1 MNTGQKIKARA
12 KNAGIPVY
20 ELLRRANVS
29 HTLLDTWLKKEPRT
43 LEYLERINCILEIE
57 EEKQGIISLK
67 KRVLFFLEL
76 FQGKNDLEKSQLK
89 ELQTVIKDLNK
100 H

>member
-43 LEYLERINCILEIE
+43 LEYLERINCVLEIE

-67 KRVLFFLEL
+67 KKVLDL
-76 FQGKNDLEKSQLK
+76 LEKIQKENGLDELDCLIK
-89 ELQTVIKDLNK
+89 ELKRCQK
-100 H
+100 

>member
-12 KNAGIPVY
+12 KKVGIPVY

-29 HTLLDTWLKKEPRT
+29 HTLLDTWLKKEPMT

-67 KRVLFFLEL
+67 KKVLDL
-76 FQGKNDLEKSQLK
+76 LEKIQKENGLDELDCLIK
-89 ELQTVIKDLNK
+89 ELKRCQK
-100 H
+100 

>member
-12 KNAGIPVY
+12 KKVGIPVY

-29 HTLLDTWLKKEPRT
+29 HTLLDTWLKKEPMT

-67 KRVLFFLEL
+67 KKVLFFLEL
-76 FQGKNDLEKSQLK
+76 FEGKNDLEKSKLK
-89 ELQTVIKDLNK
+89 ELQIVIKDLNK
-100 H
+100 

>member
-12 KNAGIPVY
+12 KKVGIPVY

-67 KRVLFFLEL
+67 KKVLDL
-76 FQGKNDLEKSQLK
+76 LEKIQKENGLDELDCLIK
-89 ELQTVIKDLNK
+89 ELKRCQK
-100 H
+100 

>member
-29 HTLLDTWLKKEPRT
+29 HTLLDTWLKKEPMT

-67 KRVLFFLEL
+67 KKVLDL
-76 FQGKNDLEKSQLK
+76 LEKIQKENGLDELDCLIK
-89 ELQTVIKDLNK
+89 ELKKCQK
-100 H
+100 

>member
-43 LEYLERINCILEIE
+43 LEYLERINGILEIE

-67 KRVLFFLEL
+67 KRVLDL
-76 FQGKNDLEKSQLK
+76 LEKIQKENGLDELDCLIK
-89 ELQTVIKDLNK
+89 ELKRCQK
-100 H
+100 

>member
-1 MNTGQKIKARA
+1 MNTGQKIKKRA

-57 EEKQGIISLK
+57 EEKKGIISLK
-67 KRVLFFLEL
+67 KRVLDL
-76 FQGKNDLEKSQLK
+76 LEKIQKGNGLDELDCLIK
-89 ELQTVIKDLNK
+89 ELKRCQK
-100 H
+100 

>member
-12 KNAGIPVY
+12 KKAGIPVY

-43 LEYLERINCILEIE
+43 LEYLERINCVLEIE

-67 KRVLFFLEL
+67 KKVLDL
-76 FQGKNDLEKSQLK
+76 LEKIQKENGLDELDCLIK
-89 ELQTVIKDLNK
+89 ELKRCQK
-100 H
+100 

>member
-29 HTLLDTWLKKEPRT
+29 HTLLDTWLKKEPMT

-57 EEKQGIISLK
+57 EEKKGIISLK
-67 KRVLFFLEL
+67 KKVLDL
-76 FQGKNDLEKSQLK
+76 LEKIQKENGLDELDCLIK
-89 ELQTVIKDLNK
+89 ELKKCQK
-100 H
+100 